1 MMFSKNKD
9 DIQRFQ
15 NMAAD
20 RRTIIDN
27 APATPLP
34 KSYAVNEMAKSL
46 HPGRIEGEIMDIQAV
61 GRGCKKITIKAKS
74 GKFPFF
80 RAGQFIT
87 LSSRVDSSL
96 ITRPYSLT
104 SSPYQA
110 LEGIIEV
117 IVQNSGLFSSYLCE
131 RAIIGDK
138 LIVGE
143 PSGDFYHDDL
153 RDRETLFAIA
163 GGSGVTP
170 FISMMKSIIE
180 GSEQFKLVLV
190 YGARTE
196 ADLLIDPTEINN
208 ENIEIHVVLS
218 HEQSDKYDHGFITK
232 DILKKYMPKNC
243 SVFACGPDQMYS
255 FVLPQVVE
263 LGINK
268 YSIRR
273 EHNSVGDATFID
285 NPKTFNLRVR
295 IRDNVYEM
303 KAKENE
309 TLITAL
315 ERAGIPAPVK
325 CKSGVCGF
333 CHSRLVSGEYFV
345 PEKYEHRRKADIK
358 FGFIH
363 PCCTY
368 PASDMEIDVPVVGGL
383 E

>member
-20 RRTIIDN
+20 RRAIIDN

-34 KSYAVNEMAKSL
+34 TSYAVNEMARSL
-46 HPGRIEGEIMDIQAV
+46 HPGRVEGEIVDLQEV
-61 GRGCKKITIKAKS
+61 GKGCKRITIKAKN

-87 LSSRVDSSL
+87 LSSRVGSSYV
-96 ITRPYSLT
+96 TRPYSIS

-110 LEGIIEV
+110 LEGILEV
-117 IVQNSGLFSSYLCE
+117 IVQKSGFYSSYLCE
-131 RAIIGDK
+131 QAKIGDK

-153 RDRETLFAIA
+153 RDKPTLFAIA

-170 FISMMKSIIE
+170 FISMIKSILE
-180 GSEQFKLVLV
+180 GSETFKLVLV
-190 YGARTE
+190 YGAKTE
-196 ADLLIDPTEINN
+196 EDLLIDPNIYN

-218 HEQSDKYDHGFITK
+218 HEESDKYDHGFITK
-232 DILKKYMPKNC
+232 DILKKYIPDNS
-243 SVFACGPDQMYS
+243 SVFICGPDAMYS
-255 FVLPQVVE
+255 FVCPQLVE
-263 LGINK
+263 MGVSK
-268 YSIRR
+268 YGIRR
-273 EHNSVGDATFID
+273 EHNSVGELSFVDE
-285 NPKTFNLRVR
+285 PKVFKLKVR
-295 IRDNVYEM
+295 IRDKVYEIP
-303 KAKENE
+303 AKENE
-309 TLITAL
+309 TLITSM
-315 ERAGIPAPVK
+315 ERAGIPAPVR

-333 CHSRLVSGEYFV
+333 CHSRLISGEYYV
-345 PEKYEHRRKADIK
+345 PPRNEHRRKADFK

-368 PASDMEIDVPVVGGL
+368 PLSDMEIDVPIVGGI